1 MARMTAISMKEIIK
15 MGKVTFGIKAA
26 HLRNLLLTEAYEDVT
41 LEEYDEAAALAK
53 YAKRN
58 GTPIASAIIS
68 VQREGEVKHDSL
80 DQSID
85 LRMRDALI
93 ATAEKDLSDY
103 WDNIIKAKSKKFG
116 HDFLFQM
123 PTPGDDTKAKKQW
136 YNQKDFCTQLVI
148 MIIETRR
155 PTMCGDPECTHF
167 EKSFRKRYCPGTHIE
182 LCENAKAMLLEKL
195 IEMKTDAITDKRS
208 HGTDTRGGLYY
219 EQRADLLKVAI
230 KAIRAVKV

>member
-1 MARMTAISMKEIIK
+1 
-15 MGKVTFGIKAA
+15 MGKIIFGIKAA
-26 HLRNLLLTEAYEDVT
+26 HLRNLVLTEAYEDVT

-93 ATAEKDLSDY
+93 ETAEKELSEY
-103 WDNIIKAKSKKFG
+103 WDNIIKVKTKKFG
-116 HDFLFQM
+116 ADYQHSLFQM
-123 PTPGDDTKAKKQW
+123 PTPGDDAKQQKQW
-136 YNQKDFCTQLVI
+136 YNQQDFCTRLVV
-148 MIIETRR
+148 MIIEARR
-155 PTMCGDPECTHF
+155 PTMCGDPECTHY
-167 EKSFRKRYCPGTHIE
+167 EKPFRKRYCPGTHVQ
-182 LCENAKAMLLEKL
+182 LCENAKALLLEKL

-208 HGTDTRGGLYY
+208 YGIDTRAGMFY
-219 EQRADLLKVAI
+219 EQRADLLEIAI
-230 KAIRAVKV
+230 KAVRAVKV